1 MTRVRLGLG
10 LGLLAMTFL
19 AVACQGTPPITYVME
34 VTREVTRVVT
44 AGADTANAGPLPV
57 GTLLAT
63 PTPSGST
70 TQVAINAS
78 ETPGITATTTATAT
92 ATLSVTATPDVF
104 PTAVVGQ
111 IYVAEQAFQNG
122 NMYWLQPINQIWVAT
137 TDKDGK
143 KIWLAF
149 QDTFVD
155 GEQEN
160 DPSLTPPADLLQPV
174 RGFGKLWRENKD
186 IQALVGWAK
195 DAEFGYV
202 TRYEYRAGG
211 SVNAQNVY
219 VPGKGRHVITL
230 LDGQMMEF
238 NEDDKTW
245 QLIESG
251 S

>member
-1 MTRVRLGLG
+1 M
-10 LGLLAMTFL
+10 AL
-19 AVACQGTPPITYVME
+19 AVLAAACQGNQPITYVME

-44 AGADTANAGPLPV
+44 ADPNAINATSAGPLPV
-57 GTLLAT
+57 GTLLET
-63 PTPSGST
+63 PTPSAGT
-70 TQVAINAS
+70 TQVAVSAS
-78 ETPGITATTTATAT
+78 TTPEQTATTAAT

-111 IYVAEQAFQNG
+111 IYVAEQSFQNG
-122 NMYWLQPINQIWVAT
+122 SMYWLQPIKQIWVTT

-143 KIWLAF
+143 QIWLAF
-149 QDTFVD
+149 EDTWVD
-155 GEQEN
+155 GQPEVN
-160 DPSLTPPADLLQPV
+160 PTLTPPADLLQPV

-186 IQALVGWAK
+186 VQALVGWAS

-211 SVNAQNVY
+211 VVNAANEY

-230 LDGQMMEF
+230 LDGQTMMF
-238 NEDDKTW
+238 NEEDNTW
-245 QLIESG
+245 KLGKSG